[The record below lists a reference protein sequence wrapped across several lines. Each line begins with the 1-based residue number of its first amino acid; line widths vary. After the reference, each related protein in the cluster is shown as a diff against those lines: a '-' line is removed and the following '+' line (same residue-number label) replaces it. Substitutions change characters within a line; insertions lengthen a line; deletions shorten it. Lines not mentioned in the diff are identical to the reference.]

1 MTKTSRQRIL
11 IVVVSLILLGTA
23 LSGYIYWDALVV
35 AAVALLMLTKKF
47 FTFGSILMLL
57 KKLPLLIVV
66 GSKKIIL
73 KVLGGLLLLSAR
85 TRFRWAKWAIVNS
98 KLTARYI
105 TRRLRYHWN
114 DMAFWERSILI
125 VASVP
130 IAVTLLAVFL
140 MLAFIPKSIRGL
152 FIRKAQETT
161 AAKMIDKA
169 VPKSARKRVES
180 LHDATKEVIRTSLSP
195 TDDNPS
201 GDASSIDESF
211 DKDKDG

>member
-161 AAKMIDKA
+161 AAKMIDK
-169 VPKSARKRVES
+169 VSPKASGITSRCYQRGYSNES
-180 LHDATKEVIRTSLSP
+180 
-195 TDDNPS
+195 
-201 GDASSIDESF
+201 
-211 DKDKDG
+211 